1 MHGDLLLHL
10 VTRTRQ
16 PASRQPQSA
25 TDRRSPRCYRE
36 RRGWLMVWTGRRTW
50 SSSICR
56 SVSNVSPAPGTATAT
71 LLRDRRHERRR
82 ERAAA
87 ELTTA
92 AKRRC
97 ARQATRPDLSSAK
110 MTNPAVNAT
119 IASAPVLVRQQC
131 GRVNWQKAAR
141 RSSAATSARLPA
153 SHSFS
158 HRENFG
164 TSGATG
170 RSRLD

>member
-87 ELTTA
+87 ERQ
-92 AKRRC
+92 RRC

-110 MTNPAVNAT
+110 MTSPAVSAT
-119 IASAPVLVRQQC
+119 IASAPVLVQQQC
-131 GRVNWQKAAR
+131 GRINWQKAAR
-141 RSSAATSARLPA
+141 RLFSSNTSAGLPA
-153 SHSFS
+153 SPCQLQSPRSLWHVRSD
-158 HRENFG
+158 
-164 TSGATG
+164 
-170 RSRLD
+170 RSRLY